1 MSDTAKWLSGANAL
15 LGAWLVA
22 IPFLF
27 ADLAGMETGFA
38 FWNYVIVGGG
48 ILAFSGYNF
57 WATADDDQTASAG
70 AAVGSAILGL
80 WLIVLPFVTQVS
92 AGGWLLWNDV
102 VVGALVAGF
111 AGYNAYETTDYDR
124 ETVTTTST

>member
-1 MSDTAKWLSGANAL
+1 MNESSKWLAGANAL

-27 ADLAGMETGFA
+27 ANVAGMGTGFA

-48 ILAFSGYNF
+48 ILAFSGYNL
-57 WATADDDQTASAG
+57 WALADDRPASVG
-70 AAVGSAILGL
+70 AAVGSVILGL
-80 WLIVLPFVTQVS
+80 WLIATPFVTQVA

-102 VVGALVAGF
+102 IVGAIVAGL
-111 AGYNAYETTDYDR
+111 AGYNAYEAADYDSG
-124 ETVTTTST
+124 TVSTTST

>member
-1 MSDTAKWLSGANAL
+1 MSDTRKWLAGVNAL

-27 ADLAGMETGFA
+27 ADVAGMETGFA
-38 FWNYVIVGGG
+38 FWNYIIVGGG

-57 WATADDDQTASAG
+57 WQINDDQSANAG

-80 WLIVLPFVTQVS
+80 WVIVVPFVTQVA

-102 VVGALVAGF
+102 IVGALVAGL
-111 AGYNAYETTDYDR
+111 AGYNAYEAADYGS
-124 ETVTTTST
+124 ETVSTTST